1 MDIRQAGLRM
11 NAPVFSTK
19 FDDTVSPM
27 HRQTPRHI
35 AHLDMDAFFASVELL
50 RYPELRGVPV
60 VIGGGRAA
68 EPRVVDG
75 VRVFARLRDYVGR
88 GVASTAT
95 YEARALGV
103 FSAMGLMKAA
113 ALAPDAVLLPVDFA
127 EYRRYSRAFKA
138 AVLEIAPQIEDYGID
153 EIFIDLT
160 GAGDTA
166 VEVARRIKT
175 AVFAATGLRC
185 SIGLAANKLLAK
197 IASELS
203 KPDGF
208 LVLRDEDVQTRL
220 WPLPAR
226 TLHGVG
232 PKSAARLADL
242 GIHTVGELAQAAPER
257 LQAAFGLR
265 YARWLLA
272 AAHGQDERPLITES
286 EPKSISRET
295 TFARDLH
302 ARHDKAALSAIFDQ
316 LCLQVAA
323 DLKRKGYAGRTVGIK
338 LRFEDFRTVTR
349 DCTLPAAVT
358 EAAAIRRAAG
368 LCLKRVDLTRRLR
381 LLGVRVG
388 GLEHAQGVP
397 VQEVRQ
403 LALGEMV

>member
-1 MDIRQAGLRM
+1 VPACVPG
-11 NAPVFSTK
+11 STP
-19 FDDTVSPM
+19 FDATVSPM

-60 VIGGGRAA
+60 VIGGGRDIA
-68 EPRVVDG
+68 PRLVDG
-75 VRVFARLRDYVGR
+75 VRVFSRLRDYSGR

-138 AVLEIAPQIEDYGID
+138 AVLAIAPQVEDYGID
-153 EIFIDLT
+153 EIFIDLSAF
-160 GAGDTA
+160 GHAA
-166 VEVARRIKT
+166 EAVARRIKT
-175 AVFAATGLRC
+175 AVFSATGLRC

-197 IASELS
+197 IASELG

-208 LVLRDEDVQTRL
+208 LVLRDADVQTRL

-232 PKSAARLADL
+232 PKSAARLAHL
-242 GIHTVGELAQAAPER
+242 GIHSVGDLARAAPER
-257 LQAAFGLR
+257 LQSAFGLH

-272 AAHGQDERPLITES
+272 AAHGQDERALVTQS
-286 EPKSISRET
+286 APKSISRET

-302 ARHDKAALSAIFDQ
+302 VKRDRAELSAIFDR
-316 LCLQVAA
+316 LCSQVAA
-323 DLKRKGYAGRTVGIK
+323 DLQGKGYAGRTVAIK
-338 LRFEDFRTVTR
+338 LRFHDFQTVTR
-349 DCTLPAAVT
+349 DCTLPAPVAD
-358 EAAAIRRAAG
+358 AAAIRRAAG
-368 LCLKRVDLTRRLR
+368 SCLKRVDLSRRLR

-388 GLEHAQGVP
+388 GLHEWQDDGLALSA
-397 VQEVRQ
+397 RQ
-403 LALGEMV
+403 LTLQDV